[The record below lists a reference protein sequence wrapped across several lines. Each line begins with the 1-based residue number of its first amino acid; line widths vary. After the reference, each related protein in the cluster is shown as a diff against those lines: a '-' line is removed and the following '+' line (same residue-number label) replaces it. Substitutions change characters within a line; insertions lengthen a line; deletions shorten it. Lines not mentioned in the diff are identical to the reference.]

1 MNVIFGILTGYA
13 DSTTFFVKNQTSAI
27 EVLKVFD
34 NFSKISGHKLN
45 KSKCE
50 IAGICALKVVRVAH
64 CSMQYIN
71 LNEKNVDILGIH
83 FPYNQKSE
91 EEKNFDSHI

>member
-1 MNVIFGILTGYA
+1 MIFGILTGYA

-34 NFSKISGHKLN
+34 KLN